1 MIRKN
6 LRHPL
11 FLVLSLGS
19 CAQFAVAAEDVPQH
33 DARLAD
39 AVMSGDKEILRTL
52 PADRSNINTPQPD
65 GTTALHW
72 AVRRDDVATADALIK
87 AAADVKAANRYGVTP
102 MALAATNGNPAMIR
116 RLLDAGADAN
126 SANPGGETALM
137 SAARTGKVEAVTL
150 LL

>member
-19 CAQFAVAAEDVPQH
+19 CAQFAAAA
-33 DARLAD
+33 DAKLAGAKLAD

-52 PADRSNINTPQPD
+52 PADLAAVNTPQPD

-72 AVRRDDVATADALIK
+72 AVRRDDLATTDTLIK
-87 AAADVKAANRYGVTP
+87 AGADVKASNRYGVTP
-102 MALAATNGNPAMIR
+102 MALAAANGNAAMIR
-116 RLLDAGADAN
+116 RL
-126 SANPGGETALM
+126 
-137 SAARTGKVEAVTL
+137 
-150 LL
+150 